1 MNCEN
6 ALTTLA
12 EAMRLRDVGR
22 LRDALKR
29 LREFL
34 AQVDIDKV
42 LTLVEQLAGFL
53 EQIGVLQANDSAS
66 APLAAW
72 HPSLESL
79 CKEID
84 VEAGKASA
92 QAIGDWF
99 RVALAIYQLLQRLLE
114 KYEPA

>member
-1 MNCEN
+1 MNHEN
-6 ALTTLA
+6 ALTALA

-53 EQIGVLQANDSAS
+53 EQIGVLEVNESA
-66 APLAAW
+66 ATPLAVW

-84 VEAGKASA
+84 VEAGQASA

-99 RVALAIYQLLQRLLE
+99 RVALAIYQLLQRLFDKHE
-114 KYEPA
+114 AS